1 MGSLGGRTATRVIA
15 GPGRSRKSD
24 PAAPLSEKLVP
35 WPTAGSRY
43 NREGR
48 ETARLGSHKD
58 RAIEGGGG
66 VNSGARK
73 ATGQMKRTTKLLK
86 SGRLNVARVMTSKA
100 HEQFRSDVDR
110 EERADVPFIQW
121 KTRQI
126 RKVYT
131 DDYIADLLQRARA
144 NLNAMQG
151 FTPSELGVPYRQ

>member
-1 MGSLGGRTATRVIA
+1 M
-15 GPGRSRKSD
+15 
-24 PAAPLSEKLVP
+24 
-35 WPTAGSRY
+35 
-43 NREGR
+43 
-48 ETARLGSHKD
+48 
-58 RAIEGGGG
+58 
-66 VNSGARK
+66 NSGARK